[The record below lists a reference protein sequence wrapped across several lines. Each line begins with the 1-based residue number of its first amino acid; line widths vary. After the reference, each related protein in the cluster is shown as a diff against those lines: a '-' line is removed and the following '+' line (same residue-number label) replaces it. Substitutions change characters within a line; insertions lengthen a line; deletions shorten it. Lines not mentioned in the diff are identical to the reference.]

1 MSYES
6 TNSLQQSGQASISR
20 SNAGGSLVSS
30 RPFLALLNPMNR
42 QHRGYQHLAET
53 TVQEEDEEE
62 EEQQLDQ
69 PGTSSMAASRVRGA
83 GWRVSTE
90 EAPESHELRVTSPQ
104 PFNKDGGGRDP
115 DLTEPEDEGDVPTS
129 FFLESTSTRDR
140 KKAARANKSVAESAT
155 SSPKSRSSKRFRR
168 TRVKDSAYPN
178 AERLS
183 KPPRPSELDERPI
196 MEEDQAGTATAYAT
210 TRPQQGLDDY
220 QKAMWNWVNVYNLD
234 AYLQEVNHILKSR
247 G

>member
-1 MSYES
+1 
-6 TNSLQQSGQASISR
+6 
-20 SNAGGSLVSS
+20 
-30 RPFLALLNPMNR
+30 MNR

-53 TVQEEDEEE
+53 TLQEEDEEA

-69 PGTSSMAASRVRGA
+69 PGTSSMTASRARGA
-83 GWRVSTE
+83 GWRASNE

-140 KKAARANKSVAESAT
+140 KKAAKATKAAAESAT
-155 SSPKSRSSKRFRR
+155 SSPRSRSSKRSRR
-168 TRVKDSAYPN
+168 THANDSTYSN

-183 KPPRPSELDERPI
+183 KPPRPSEL
-196 MEEDQAGTATAYAT
+196 ED
-210 TRPQQGLDDY
+210 
-220 QKAMWNWVNVYNLD
+220 
-234 AYLQEVNHILKSR
+234 
-247 G
+247 